1 MNKEEI
7 ENRIEI
13 CEERANAYRE
23 VGNVKISNKYE
34 NEKYKWEKLLN
45 QLNPKMEQELNEY
58 RRGYYKQKEAID
70 KAIGYIKKA
79 QLGEFPTGVIYW
91 LKDDEVGKK
100 LLQILED
107 KEVSE

>member
-45 QLNPKMEQELNEY
+45 QLNPKMEKELNEY
-58 RRGYYKQKEAID
+58 RRGYYKQKEVID
-70 KAIGYIKKA
+70 KAIEYINKH
-79 QLGEFPTGVIYW
+79 
-91 LKDDEVGKK
+91 DDGCYTDITCKCKVAELNITK
-100 LLQILED
+100 LLDIL
-107 KEVSE
+107 KEVK

>member
-58 RRGYYKQKEAID
+58 RRGYYKQKEVID
-70 KAIGYIKKA
+70 KAIEWVKDWMQVKNDWFKEDSKPSELLDI
-79 QLGEFPTGVIYW
+79 
-91 LKDDEVGKK
+91 LKGSDSNV
-100 LLQILED
+100 
-107 KEVSE
+107 